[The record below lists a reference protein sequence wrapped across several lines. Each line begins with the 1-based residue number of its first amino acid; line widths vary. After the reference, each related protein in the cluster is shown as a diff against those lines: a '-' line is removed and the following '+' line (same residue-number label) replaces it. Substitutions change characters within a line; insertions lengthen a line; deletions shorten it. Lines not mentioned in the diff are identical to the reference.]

1 MVDFKLKRRMT
12 KFVMLFLFIVCAFA
26 FGEDAQQT
34 EVLTTLEHRMQTK
47 VSVDFRSTP
56 IEDVIRIMA
65 SQADIDI
72 VKSPTVTGNVT
83 ATLTDVPLEE
93 ALNNILA
100 AHGFGYIAGKNMIRI
115 APFTEITEKVERLI
129 SRIYR
134 ITYADVACVE
144 KALDKFK
151 SPQGTI
157 SANPGTSNI
166 IVTDIESKVKAIDTF
181 IKEIDRITPQILVEV
196 RIYDITSRD
205 KLDIG
210 IQWDAGLNTTFD
222 EFGGTNPTGKNTPF
236 STGWFRGQTTK
247 TATTTVGALRFG
259 WLNGDVD
266 IDVLIRAEQEN
277 TDAKL
282 LANPRILVLDN
293 ERALFNIVT
302 EHPYVERTITGNTV
316 TETVKFKNVGVNLE
330 VTPHVTRDGMVKLH
344 IKPEFNVFVER
355 VTLAA
360 SNVPVVDTRKA
371 DTRALVKDG
380 HTIVLGGLR
389 KKDVSQQ
396 TNKIPLL
403 GDLPLIGGLFRF
415 EGEDTATTELLVFIT
430 PRIIEKPV
438 LSEDEKR
445 AYEATDFS
453 GPEQSLTRAETEAEK
468 E

>member
-236 STGWFRGQTTK
+236 STGWFRGQ
-247 TATTTVGALRFG
+247 
-259 WLNGDVD
+259 